1 MQAWNS
7 TDNSIAVNISSARA
21 TEIELYTASSVK
33 FATLG
38 GTSGTY
44 IFRYNASQNNGSYYV
59 RVKSA
64 KGYNSG
70 SFPFQVSGLDLS
82 PPEITR
88 KALQPV
94 NEVWTTEKT
103 LTVTAAD
110 QTNAYFSLRYA
121 DGSTV
126 PGCPDKEGNSNG
138 SGYTATWTITEQL
151 TSAKTFRIIATDR
164 WGHTS
169 ETTVTVSGI
178 DSKKPSKPSVSL
190 SDSDGWQNKDVIVTI
205 SGGSAD
211 SGISYYQYRI
221 NSGTWQTGNMVRL
234 TDEGVHTVEAKAV
247 SRSGMESDIVSET
260 VKIDKTKPTASYTL
274 SSEDWTTEPVAI
286 TLTLADSGGSGLAS
300 VTLSDGKIVN
310 DFANIQFTVTQNG
323 DYPFTV
329 TDNAGNSTILL
340 VTVSNIAILDVTV
353 TLNAPFVI
361 SPDSDRL
368 YAGDISFQNH
378 SNVPVSLTLQ
388 RATAYGNAPELIGK
402 DDKVWKSLSVTDT
415 RKYLAL
421 GFTGNGVNFWLD
433 AQSKNS
439 PHSLGTIAK
448 GGSASYSMQGRF
460 GYAWEQTES
469 FLYGITIKV
478 EIAR

>member
-1 MQAWNS
+1 MRTWNS
-7 TDNSIAVNISSARA
+7 TDNSIAVDISSARA
-21 TEIELYTASSVK
+21 TEIELYTAGGVK

-44 IFRYNASQNNGSYYV
+44 IFRYNSAQNYGRYYV
-59 RVKSA
+59 RVKSV

-70 SFPFQVSGLDLS
+70 SFPFQVSGLDLA
-82 PPEITR
+82 PPGITG
-88 KALQPV
+88 KAVQPA
-94 NEVWTTEKT
+94 NEVWAIAKT
-103 LTVTAAD
+103 LSVTATD

-138 SGYTATWTITEQL
+138 SGYTASWTITEQI
-151 TSAKTFRIIATDR
+151 TNAKTFRITATDR
-164 WGHTS
+164 WGYTS

-178 DSKKPSKPSVSL
+178 DNKKPSKPSVFL
-190 SDSDGWQNKDVIVTI
+190 SDSGEWQNKDVTVTI

-211 SGISYYQYRI
+211 SGISHYLYRI
-221 NSGTWQTGNMVRL
+221 NSGVWQTGNTVRL
-234 TDEGVHTVEAKAV
+234 TDEGIHMVEAKAV
-247 SRSGMESDIVSET
+247 SRSGLESDIVSET
-260 VKIDKTKPTASYTL
+260 VRIDKTKPTASYTL
-274 SSEDWTTEPVAI
+274 SPEDWTAEPVTI
-286 TLTLADSGGSGLAS
+286 TLTPADSGGSGLAS
-300 VTLSDGKIVN
+300 VILPDGKTVKE
-310 DFANIQFTVTQNG
+310 FTNIQFPVTQNS
-323 DYPFTV
+323 DYRFII
-329 TDNAGNSTILL
+329 TDNAGNSTTLL

-388 RATAYGNAPELIGK
+388 RVTAYGNAPELMGK
-402 DDKVWKSLSVTDT
+402 DDKAWKSLSVTDT

-421 GFTGNGVNFWLD
+421 GFTGNGVNFWID

-469 FLYGITIKV
+469 FLYGITVKV